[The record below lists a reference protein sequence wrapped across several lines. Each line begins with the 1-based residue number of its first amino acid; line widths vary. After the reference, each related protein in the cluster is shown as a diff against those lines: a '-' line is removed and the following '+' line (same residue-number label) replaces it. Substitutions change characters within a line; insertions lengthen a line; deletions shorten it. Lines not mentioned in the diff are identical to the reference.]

1 MRKWLIWGALL
12 ALLGGGLYYLQSSV
26 EEEIADKVSEAIGN
40 DAKTNVDLS
49 LKGIELK
56 QGEAGKELWTLKA
69 TNGWYQKDK
78 SIIDLAEPNI
88 TYFVQPDRDQVH
100 IVAPNGTINQKEGL
114 ARLWG
119 DVKVTNQKGT
129 ITSSELTFEDK
140 NKQLIMTGN
149 VVFTGEGFNGSS
161 DNASWNLDKNM
172 ITATGNVV
180 VNFRAKQL
188 DDATGGEK

>member
-1 MRKWLIWGALL
+1 MRKWLIWGAML
-12 ALLGGGLYYLQSSV
+12 ALLGSGLYYLHSSV
-26 EEEIADKVSEAIGN
+26 EKEIADEVKEAIGN
-40 DAKTNVDLS
+40 GAETKVDLS

-69 TNGWYQKDK
+69 TNGWYQKNE
-78 SIIDLAEPNI
+78 SIIDLANPDI
-88 TYFVQPDRDQVH
+88 MYFVQPNRDKVH
-100 IVAPNGTINQKEGL
+100 IVAPNGTINQNKGV

-119 DVKVTNQKGT
+119 DVTVTNQKGT

-140 NKQLIMTGN
+140 KKLLVMTGN
-149 VVFTGEGFNGSS
+149 VIFTGEGFNGSS

-180 VNFRAKQL
+180 VNFRAEKL
-188 DDATGGEK
+188 DEATGGEK

>member
-26 EEEIADKVSEAIGN
+26 EEQIANEVTEAIGN
-40 DAKTNVDLS
+40 NVKTNVDLS

-69 TNGWYQKDK
+69 TNGWYQKDE
-78 SIIDLAEPNI
+78 SIIDLAEPDI
-88 TYFVQPDRDQVH
+88 MYFVQPNRDKVH
-100 IVAPNGTINQKEGL
+100 IVAPNGTINQNTGV

-119 DVKVTNQKGT
+119 DVTVVNQKGT

-140 NKQLIMTGN
+140 KKLLIMTGN
-149 VVFTGEGFNGSS
+149 VIFTGDGFNGSS
-161 DNASWNLDKNM
+161 DNANWNLKENL

-180 VNFRAKQL
+180 VNFRAEKL
-188 DDATGGEK
+188 DDAIGGEK